1 LAKEEPTESGKNMIQ
16 TRLAANLKKAR
27 KAKGLSQQNLAERI
41 GAHLTHVNRVEMG
54 KCSPSID
61 FVAKVANA
69 LGVSVDSLIAEDGE
83 GIKDVHIEDK
93 DLAERLR
100 LLETLEKHERDALIT
115 VMDGLL
121 TKHRMR
127 KFLEE
132 KPLSE
137 KAA

>member
-1 LAKEEPTESGKNMIQ
+1 MIQ
-16 TRLAANLKKAR
+16 TRLATNLKIAR
-27 KAKGLSQQNLAERI
+27 KAKGFSQQNLAERI
-41 GAHLTHVNRVEMG
+41 GAHLTHINRVETG

-61 FVAKVANA
+61 LVAKIANA
-69 LGVSVDSLIAEDGE
+69 LGVSVDSLISENSE

-127 KFLEE
+127 KFLDE
-132 KPLSE
+132 KPVSE